1 MEFRFTEEQQMI
13 RDTAEAFLAEVST
26 SAAVREAMATER
38 GYSEALW
45 QQISEEMMW
54 PALHIPEAY
63 GGLGLGFVELAAM
76 QEQMGRTLLCAPFLS
91 TVGFAVNALLV
102 AGSDAQK
109 SHYLGEIAAGKTATL
124 AFMAP
129 GSRADAQAVQATCSA
144 DGDGFLLNGEY
155 RYVLDGHTADILV
168 LAARAP
174 GTSGAQGISLFVL
187 PASTEG
193 VSRQWLPTMDQTRR
207 QARIDLNDV
216 RVGTD
221 ALMGAQGSAWP
232 ALAKT
237 LDLATVALAAEQVG
251 VAQQALDS
259 SVAYTMERV
268 QFGRTIA
275 SYQAIKHKAADMMLK
290 VEAARSAAYYAACV
304 ADEALGGNPL
314 GGNPLGGNPLGG
326 NPLDAALAEAA
337 SIAKAYC
344 SEAAFFNAGCGIQ
357 LHGGVGITAEYD
369 IQLYFKRAKSAE
381 TLLGDAAWH
390 RERLARQLLDGENV

>member
-26 SAAVREAMATER
+26 PAAVREAMVTER

-45 QQISEEMMW
+45 QQISQEMMW
-54 PALHIPEAY
+54 PALHIPEAF

-102 AGSDAQK
+102 AGSEAQQ
-109 SHYLGEIAAGKTATL
+109 SHYLGEIASGKTATL

-129 GSRADAQAVQATCSA
+129 GSRPDADAIQATCAA
-144 DGDGFLLNGEY
+144 DGDGFRLNGEY

-168 LAARAP
+168 LAVRDPDSA
-174 GTSGAQGISLFVL
+174 GTEGVSLFVL
-187 PASTEG
+187 PSDTAG
-193 VSRQWLPTMDQTRR
+193 ISRQWLPTMDQTRK
-207 QARIDLNDV
+207 QARIVLDNV
-216 RVGTD
+216 RVEGD
-221 ALMGAQGSAWP
+221 ACMGAPGQAWP
-232 ALAKT
+232 ALAKI

-251 VAQQALDS
+251 VAQQSLDS
-259 SVAYTMERV
+259 SVAYTTERV

-290 VEAARSAAYYAACV
+290 VEAARSAAYYAACI
-304 ADEALGGNPL
+304 ADEALAGRPL
-314 GGNPLGGNPLGG
+314 GSG
-326 NPLDAALAEAA
+326 LAEAA

-344 SEAAFFNAGCGIQ
+344 SEAAFFNAGSGIQ

-369 IQLYFKRAKSAE
+369 IQLYFKRAKSTE

-390 RERLARQLLDGENV
+390 RERLARQLLDGGVA

>member
-1 MEFRFTEEQQMI
+1 
-13 RDTAEAFLAEVST
+13 
-26 SAAVREAMATER
+26 
-38 GYSEALW
+38 
-45 QQISEEMMW
+45 
-54 PALHIPEAY
+54 
-63 GGLGLGFVELAAM
+63 
-76 QEQMGRTLLCAPFLS
+76 
-91 TVGFAVNALLV
+91 
-102 AGSDAQK
+102 
-109 SHYLGEIAAGKTATL
+109 
-124 AFMAP
+124 
-129 GSRADAQAVQATCSA
+129 
-144 DGDGFLLNGEY
+144 
-155 RYVLDGHTADILV
+155 
-168 LAARAP
+168 
-174 GTSGAQGISLFVL
+174 
-187 PASTEG
+187 
-193 VSRQWLPTMDQTRR
+193 
-207 QARIDLNDV
+207 
-216 RVGTD
+216 
-221 ALMGAQGSAWP
+221 AQGSAWP

-314 GGNPLGGNPLGG
+314 GGNPLGGSPLG
-326 NPLDAALAEAA
+326 AALAEAA

>member
-26 SAAVREAMATER
+26 AAAVREAMATER
-38 GYSEALW
+38 GYSDALW
-45 QQISEEMMW
+45 QQISEELMW
-54 PALHIPEAY
+54 PALHIPEAF

-102 AGSDAQK
+102 AGSEAQQTA
-109 SHYLGEIAAGKTATL
+109 YLGDIATGKTGTL

-129 GSRADAQAVQATCSA
+129 GSRPDAAAIQATCRNE
-144 DGDGFLLNGEY
+144 GDGFVLDGEY

-174 GTSGAQGISLFVL
+174 GSEGEEGVSLFVL
-187 PASTEG
+187 PASTAG
-193 VSRQWLPTMDQTRR
+193 ISREWLPTMDQTRK
-207 QARIDLNDV
+207 QARIVLENV
-216 RVGTD
+216 QVERS
-221 ALMGAQGSAWP
+221 ACMGEPGQAWP

-237 LDLATVALAAEQVG
+237 LDLATIALAAEQVG

-259 SVAYTMERV
+259 SVAYTTERV

-290 VEAARSAAYYAACV
+290 VEAARSAAYYAACI
-304 ADEALGGNPL
+304 ADEALAGRPMGS
-314 GGNPLGGNPLGG
+314 G
-326 NPLDAALAEAA
+326 LAEAA

-357 LHGGVGITAEYD
+357 LHGGVGITSEYD

-390 RERLARQLLDGENV
+390 RERLAQQLLDGGEA

>member
-26 SAAVREAMATER
+26 AAAVREAMATER
-38 GYSEALW
+38 GYSDALW
-45 QQISEEMMW
+45 QQISEELMW
-54 PALHIPEAY
+54 PALHIPEAF

-102 AGSDAQK
+102 AGNEAQQTA
-109 SHYLGEIAAGKTATL
+109 YLGDIAAGKTATL

-129 GSRADAQAVQATCSA
+129 GSRPDAAAIQATCRSE
-144 DGDGFLLNGEY
+144 GDGFVLDGEY

-174 GTSGAQGISLFVL
+174 GSVGTEGVSLFVL
-187 PASTEG
+187 PASTAG
-193 VSRQWLPTMDQTRR
+193 ISREWLPTMDQTRK
-207 QARIDLNDV
+207 QARIVLENV
-216 RVGTD
+216 QVERS
-221 ALMGAQGSAWP
+221 ACMGEAGQAWP

-237 LDLATVALAAEQVG
+237 LDLAAIALAAEQVG

-259 SVAYTMERV
+259 SVAYTTERV

-290 VEAARSAAYYAACV
+290 VEAARSAAYYAACI
-304 ADEALGGNPL
+304 ADEALAGGPL
-314 GGNPLGGNPLGG
+314 GSG
-326 NPLDAALAEAA
+326 LAEAA

-344 SEAAFFNAGCGIQ
+344 SEAAFFNTGCGIQ
-357 LHGGVGITAEYD
+357 LHGGVGITSEYD

-381 TLLGDAAWH
+381 TLLGDTAWH
-390 RERLARQLLDGENV
+390 RERLAQQLLDGGEA

>member
-26 SAAVREAMATER
+26 PAAVREAMVTER

-45 QQISEEMMW
+45 QQISQEMMW
-54 PALHIPEAY
+54 PALHIPEAF

-102 AGSDAQK
+102 AGSEAQQ
-109 SHYLGEIAAGKTATL
+109 SHYLGEIASGKTATL

-129 GSRADAQAVQATCSA
+129 GSRPDADAIQATCAA

-168 LAARAP
+168 LAARDP
-174 GTSGAQGISLFVL
+174 GSAGKAGVSLFVL
-187 PASTEG
+187 PADTAG
-193 VSRQWLPTMDQTRR
+193 ISRQWLPTMDQTRK
-207 QARIDLNDV
+207 QARIVLDNV
-216 RVGTD
+216 RVEGD
-221 ALMGAQGSAWP
+221 ACMGAPGQAWP
-232 ALAKT
+232 ALAKI

-251 VAQQALDS
+251 VAQQSLDS
-259 SVAYTMERV
+259 SVAYTTERV

-290 VEAARSAAYYAACV
+290 VEAARSAAYYAACI
-304 ADEALGGNPL
+304 ADEALAGRPL
-314 GGNPLGGNPLGG
+314 GSG
-326 NPLDAALAEAA
+326 LAEAA

-344 SEAAFFNAGCGIQ
+344 SEAAFFNAGSGIQ

-369 IQLYFKRAKSAE
+369 IQLYFKRAKSTE

-390 RERLARQLLDGENV
+390 RERLARQLLDGGVA

>member
-26 SAAVREAMATER
+26 PAAVREAMVTER

-45 QQISEEMMW
+45 QQISQDMMW
-54 PALHIPEAY
+54 PALHIPEAF
-63 GGLGLGFVELAAM
+63 GGLGLGFVELAAT

-102 AGSDAQK
+102 AGSEAQQTR
-109 SHYLGEIAAGKTATL
+109 YLGDIASGKTATL

-129 GSRADAQAVQATCSA
+129 GSRPDADAIQATCTV

-168 LAARAP
+168 LAVREP
-174 GTSGAQGISLFVL
+174 GSAGTEGISLFVL
-187 PASTEG
+187 PADTAG
-193 VSRQWLPTMDQTRR
+193 ISRQWLPTMDQTRK
-207 QARIDLNDV
+207 QARIVLDTV
-216 RVGTD
+216 RVEGD
-221 ALMGAQGSAWP
+221 ACMAAPGQAWP
-232 ALAKT
+232 ALAKI

-251 VAQQALDS
+251 VAQQSLDS
-259 SVAYTMERV
+259 SVAYTTERV

-290 VEAARSAAYYAACV
+290 VEAARSAAYYAACI
-304 ADEALGGNPL
+304 ADEALAGRPL
-314 GGNPLGGNPLGG
+314 GSG
-326 NPLDAALAEAA
+326 LAEAA

-344 SEAAFFNAGCGIQ
+344 SEAAFFNAGSGIQ

-369 IQLYFKRAKSAE
+369 IQLYFKRAKSTE

-390 RERLARQLLDGENV
+390 RERLARQLLDGGVA

>member
-26 SAAVREAMATER
+26 PAAVREAMVTER

-45 QQISEEMMW
+45 QQISQEMMW
-54 PALHIPEAY
+54 PALHIPEAF

-102 AGSDAQK
+102 AGSEAQQ
-109 SHYLGEIAAGKTATL
+109 SHYLGEIASGKTATL

-129 GSRADAQAVQATCSA
+129 GSRPDADAIQATCAA

-168 LAARAP
+168 LAARDP
-174 GTSGAQGISLFVL
+174 GSAGTAGVSLFVL
-187 PASTEG
+187 PADTAG
-193 VSRQWLPTMDQTRR
+193 ISRQWLPTMDQTRR
-207 QARIDLNDV
+207 QARIVLDKV
-216 RVGTD
+216 RVEGD
-221 ALMGAQGSAWP
+221 ACMGAAGQAWP
-232 ALAKT
+232 ALAKI

-251 VAQQALDS
+251 VAQQSLDS
-259 SVAYTMERV
+259 SVAYTTERV

-290 VEAARSAAYYAACV
+290 VEAARSAAYYAACI
-304 ADEALGGNPL
+304 ADEALAGRPL
-314 GGNPLGGNPLGG
+314 GSG
-326 NPLDAALAEAA
+326 LAEAA

-369 IQLYFKRAKSAE
+369 IQLYFKRAKSTE

-390 RERLARQLLDGENV
+390 RERLARQLLDGGVA